1 MESRGRPRGPDKR
14 KCDREQDRFSG
25 RIVMFDQLAEG
36 RPGHIKIE
44 RSRRMMLNP
53 LAEIVVG
60 VFMAVCVGG
69 GQFMMH
75 VLRNG
80 EGRQGHEQEDEA
92 DRQASS
98 KTTYDVQSH
107 HSGGRSTTIKRS
119 LSNKPHNQQMFF
131 AYSSIG

>member
-1 MESRGRPRGPDKR
+1 MKSRRSARGADVR
-14 KCDREQDRFSG
+14 KCNGQQDRISRRF
-25 RIVMFDQLAEG
+25 ILLDQLTES
-36 RPGHIKIE
+36 RPGHINIE
-44 RSRRMMLNP
+44 RARRVMLNP

-98 KTTYDVQSH
+98 KATYDVQSH

>member
-1 MESRGRPRGPDKR
+1 
-14 KCDREQDRFSG
+14 
-25 RIVMFDQLAEG
+25 MFDQLAESG
-36 RPGHIKIE
+36 PGHIKIE

-69 GQFMMH
+69 GQFMVH

-92 DRQASS
+92 DRQAGSDA
-98 KTTYDVQSH
+98 TYDVQGQH
-107 HSGGRSTTIKRS
+107 CGGPSTTIRRS
-119 LSNKPHNQQMFF
+119 LSNKAHDR
-131 AYSSIG
+131 